1 MDPTVVQRLRGVPIF
16 AALADEALGRVA
28 AVVTEF
34 EAPAGHVLTQP
45 GQEGSGMF
53 VLVEGTVTVELPG
66 GATVALGPGEFFGEL
81 SVLDGE
87 PRTAAVISDEPTSC
101 LAIPSWKLDALL
113 ESQPR
118 VTIALLRGVARRLR
132 EVTEEHRH

>member
-53 VLVEGTVTVELPG
+53 VLVDGSVTVELPG
-66 GATVALGPGEFFGEL
+66 GSTVPLGPGEFFGEL
-81 SVLDGE
+81 SILAPGVA
-87 PRTAAVISDEPTSC
+87 RTARVQAASPIRC
-101 LAIPSWKLDALL
+101 LAIARRDFAAIL
-113 ESQPR
+113 EADPE
-118 VTIALLRGVARRLR
+118 IAVSMLPVLARRLADA
-132 EVTEEHRH
+132 EAPA